1 MRIGDLV
8 IKKGKSKHK
17 MLGIVVEIGE
27 TCRIV
32 RVFWS
37 EDYGTFWTPVQ
48 SLRKIQ

>member
-8 IKKGKSKHK
+8 QKKGKDK
-17 MLGIVVEIGE
+17 MLGIVIDIGE

-37 EDYGTFWTPVQ
+37 EDYGTFWCPAQ
-48 SLRKIQ
+48 SLRKVQ